1 MKRLLLRIISLLMI
15 FVMLVLGTV
24 KLLEVSTKIVVSS
37 SMLLWYRV
45 EASQV
50 IDTYTWD
57 IDSGLQKIVADRQA
71 TIYESP
77 DPIIRWFGNQNILV
91 KILVLLL
98 ALAIYPLTIFAWIYE
113 ILFLRKNFSK
123 RKISQKAKQT

>member
-91 KILVLLL
+91 KILLLL
-98 ALAIYPLTIFAWIYE
+98 LKIFYI
-113 ILFLRKNFSK
+113 IVSVD
-123 RKISQKAKQT
+123 